1 MCVCGSG
8 SIESQYLLSPSF
20 SLAQLSDVL
29 CERGAGQV
37 MGVQNS

>member
-1 MCVCGSG
+1 MCVCVCVCV
-8 SIESQYLLSPSF
+8 YLHSPSF

-29 CERGAGQV
+29 CKRGAGHV